1 MAERVDCVVIGA
13 GVVGLAVARA
23 LGRTGREVLVLEA
36 EATIGAGV
44 SSRSSEVIH
53 AGIYDP
59 AGSAKARLCV
69 EGRRLLYEYCLARGI
84 GHRRCGKLIVA
95 TEPDQLPRLKAL
107 ASAGQANGV
116 TDLSWIETDEARE
129 MEPALQCV
137 AALSSPSSGILDS
150 RALMVALQGDL
161 EHSGGSVVCR
171 APLLAGRPIDGGL
184 WLEAGEAAAP
194 VALIARR
201 VINCAGLGAQEVAR
215 RLGTPGERIP
225 PLRYAKGSYFQ
236 LQGRCPFTRLIYPLP
251 EPGGL
256 GVHLTLD
263 LAGRARFGP
272 DVEWVDRVDWAVDP
286 TRAAGFYPAIR
297 RYWPALPDGALR
309 PGYTGIRPKIGGPG
323 QAAADFMI
331 AGPGTHG
338 VPGLVNLF
346 GIESPGL
353 TACIALGRA
362 TRKALDE
369 APRTL

>member
-1 MAERVDCVVIGA
+1 MAERIDCVVIGA

-23 LGRTGREVLVLEA
+23 LARTGREVLVLEA
-36 EATIGAGV
+36 EATIGAGI

-107 ASAGQANGV
+107 ESAGQANGV
-116 TDLSWIETDEARE
+116 SDLSWIEADEARE
-129 MEPALQCV
+129 MEPALRCI

-161 EHSGGSVVCR
+161 ERSGGSVVCR

-184 WLEAGEAAAP
+184 WLEAGQAAAP
-194 VALIARR
+194 GALIARR

-286 TRAAGFYPAIR
+286 ARAAGFYPAIR
-297 RYWPALPDGALR
+297 RYWPELPDAALE
-309 PGYTGIRPKIGGPG
+309 PAYAGVRPKLAGPE
-323 QAAADFMI
+323 APAADFAI
-331 AGPGTHG
+331 QGPEAHG
-338 VPGLVNLF
+338 LAPLINLY

-353 TACIALGRA
+353 TAAL
-362 TRKALDE
+362 ALAE
-369 APRTL
+369 TVAALVQAAA